1 MTPCNFLLHTL
12 TVLRA
17 NERVSCCVIA
27 GASSERERSI
37 HIIKGEREGEPSEA
51 EPHANLLWDSLRFAK
66 GFAASDV
73 RSEAG
78 SDEPSEAGSD
88 VPSEAASDVHSEAAS
103 EAEASASAKWPAK
116 CRLCGFARKPVFD
129 EREITT

>member
-1 MTPCNFLLHTL
+1 M
-12 TVLRA
+12 
-17 NERVSCCVIA
+17 IA

-78 SDEPSEAGSD
+78 SD
-88 VPSEAASDVHSEAAS
+88 VPSEAASDVYSEAAS
-103 EAEASASAKWPAK
+103 EAEASASASAKWPAK

>member
-17 NERVSCCVIA
+17 NERVSRCVTA

-37 HIIKGEREGEPSEA
+37 HIIKGEREGEPSEM
-51 EPHANLLWDSLRFAK
+51 EPRANPLWDSLRFAK

-88 VPSEAASDVHSEAAS
+88 VPSEAAS
-103 EAEASASAKWPAK
+103 EAEASASASAKRPAK
-116 CRLCGFARKPVFD
+116 CQLCGFARKPVFD

>member
-17 NERVSCCVIA
+17 NERVSGCVIA

-78 SDEPSEAGSD
+78 SD

-103 EAEASASAKWPAK
+103 EAEASASASAKRPAK